1 MMTWQELRD
10 APIGTKLVFPD
21 SYDIYPYCIVPV
33 GAKAVLTERDEECI
47 YLLTDS
53 AEVTEALAEWDGC
66 VQFNPMNDGYEWT
79 DESPVA
85 LADSKTENDN
95 A

>member
-1 MMTWQELRD
+1 MLTWKQLREL
-10 APIGTKLVFPD
+10 PIGTKLVFP
-21 SYDIYPYCIVPV
+21 SSWDIYPYCIVPE
-33 GAKAVLTERDEECI
+33 GAKAILSERDEECI

-53 AEVTEALAEWDGC
+53 EHVTETLAEWDGQ

-85 LADSKTENDN
+85 LAEETDARS
-95 A
+95 